1 MADYDVKAVA
11 AALREQA
18 SLFERQYKTST
29 WPNVMRARADE
40 LDPPPPV
47 KSRADRIVDG
57 YFTWLRSPGSGN
69 CEDVLRRILKEEGI
83 E

>member
-11 AALREQA
+11 AALREIADVGDQCGYA
-18 SLFERQYKTST
+18 TAKMFRK
-29 WPNVMRARADE
+29 RADE

-47 KSRADRIVDG
+47 KSRADRIVERLQLNYVSKDE
-57 YFTWLRSPGSGN
+57 L
-69 CEDVLRRILKEEGI
+69 DAHLRRILAEEGI